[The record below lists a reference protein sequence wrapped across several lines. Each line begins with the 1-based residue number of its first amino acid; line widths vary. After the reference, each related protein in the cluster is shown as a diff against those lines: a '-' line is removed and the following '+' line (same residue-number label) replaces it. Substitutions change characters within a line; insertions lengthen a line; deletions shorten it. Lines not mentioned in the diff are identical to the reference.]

1 MLMFFIAGF
10 LGGAIRGIIG
20 ITKYTLSYKD
30 IKINWLYFG
39 GLTAI
44 SGLIGLIA
52 SWIIL
57 ELGLSFE
64 GIKGPSSAIALIV
77 GYAGGD
83 FLENIF
89 KVLMKKPIL
98 FGQKEE

>member
-1 MLMFFIAGF
+1 MFFIAGF

-44 SGLIGLIA
+44 SGLIGLAA

-57 ELGLSFE
+57 ELDLGFE
-64 GIKGPSSAIALIV
+64 GIKNFSPAIALIV

-89 KVLMKKPIL
+89 KVLMKRPVL
-98 FGQKEE
+98 FGQKEK